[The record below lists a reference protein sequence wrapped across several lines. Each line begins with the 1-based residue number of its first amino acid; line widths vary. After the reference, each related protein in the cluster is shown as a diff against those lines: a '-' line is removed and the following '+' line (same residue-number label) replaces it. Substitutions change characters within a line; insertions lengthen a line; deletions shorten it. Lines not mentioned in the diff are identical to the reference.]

1 MSEPGFVYAL
11 INPSINGVVKV
22 GKTTKDP
29 SERAKELSAATGVP
43 APFSVAYQIY
53 VMDCSQAEMYVH
65 TYLEE
70 SGYRVADNRE
80 FFNAP
85 LNIVIDAMLTAQSQI
100 NTTEHDNFVD
110 NNGRN
115 QTGDLAEQLYQQAE
129 NYYDGNGEVLQSYE
143 KALAYFK
150 KAARLGS
157 ADAHW
162 QLGRMCFAG
171 EGCQQDVVTAL
182 DYYEKAA
189 SLGRSDC
196 YAIMG
201 DIYAFTGA
209 PHGIQ
214 NIANARKCFSKFFSS
229 EMADCEDLASIN
241 AIHAGVYIKDVY
253 NVNEMAQEGALVDKS
268 QTTMPLEHLEKLKE
282 LKEEI
287 FNYLESVIDSW
298 SSKDVYMAK
307 RWGLVLEYSR
317 NVLGE

>member
-11 INPSINGVVKV
+11 INPSLSGVVKV

-29 SERAKELSAATGVP
+29 SERAKELSSATGVP
-43 APFSVAYQIY
+43 TPFSVAYQIY
-53 VMDCSQAEMYVH
+53 VTNCSHAEAYIH
-65 TYLEE
+65 TYLGE

-85 LNIVIDAMLTAQSQI
+85 LNLVIDAMLSAQSQI
-100 NTTEHDNFVD
+100 NSPEHENFAA
-110 NNGRN
+110 NNELMEP
-115 QTGDLAEQLYQQAE
+115 GDLSEQLYQQAE
-129 NYYDGNGEVLQSYE
+129 NFYEGNGEVLQNYE

-150 KAARLGS
+150 KAAKLGS

-162 QLGRMCFAG
+162 QLGRMYFG
-171 EGCQQDVVTAL
+171 GVGCNQDVGTAL

-201 DIYAFTGA
+201 DIFAFTGT
-209 PHGIQ
+209 PYGIQ
-214 NIANARKCFSKFFSS
+214 NISNAKKCFSKFFSS
-229 EMADCEDLASIN
+229 EMANCEDLISIN

-253 NVNEMAQEGALVDKS
+253 NVNEMAQEGTLIDIS
-268 QTTMPLEHLEKLKE
+268 QTAMPLEHLEKLKE

-298 SSKDVYMAK
+298 SSQDAYMAK
-307 RWGLVLEYSR
+307 RWELVLEYAR
-317 NVLGE
+317 DVLGE